1 MEGTVIETKKV
12 TRVEIIDKEKGRIF
26 TDVSVD
32 KLEISI
38 QDGGKTLKLFI
49 E

>member
-1 MEGTVIETKKV
+1 MEGTVVETKKI
-12 TRVEIIDKEKGRIF
+12 TRVEIIDKQKGRIF
-26 TDVSVD
+26 TDTSVD

-38 QDGGKTLKLFI
+38 QDGGRTLKLFI